1 MSANLSVKLRLIGAV
16 FFCLL
21 LLSSVITFITV
32 SKSFR
37 SATEMKL
44 AQMNSVREAKKNH
57 VEDYFSQLT
66 SLIITTAAG
75 TQVKQA
81 LDEFSTAFYSI
92 EAETGIIYDLIKE
105 DMEEH
110 YEQLYLDSVNYDVPK
125 SAQRRA
131 TAEYIPENPN
141 GRAAQYLYIV
151 SNPERIGEKN
161 NLIRPLGFHSSYS
174 ELHERFHPEFNLMLK
189 EFSLYDIFL
198 LNTNGD
204 LVYTVFKEKDYATN
218 LFKGPYADTGLGDAF
233 QKGMQLKD
241 GETYINDF
249 KPYEPSYNLPA
260 SFISSPVYKN
270 GVLLGVLIF
279 QMPIT
284 KIDEVMNFD
293 GKYKEAGLGD
303 TGDSYIVGED
313 FTMRSDNRFIK
324 ENNDPLVKK
333 LGTVIGFFSAESD
346 SARRALKGE
355 SGSQI
360 SRNYSGKKVLS
371 SYSKLD
377 IPGLNWGILVEMD
390 DNEALRDARS
400 LRMTLMLTVCV
411 ITASVVFIMLLF
423 INSIVLKPL
432 RLVTERMQELVSG
445 DADLTKRIDM
455 GTGTDGKSGNEII
468 ILTGYIN
475 TFVGMV
481 QDIVTDVK
489 DKADEL
495 NSGSTE
501 ITNLA
506 AGLSASLGRQSG
518 RISEIASAMEEMSV
532 TSGTVLDN
540 VQEALTK
547 ADSAAGVTR
556 DGMGALNEV
565 VSSITSI
572 RKGVNDLAEI
582 ISGLGESSS
591 RIGEI
596 LSVIS
601 DIADQTNLLALNAAI
616 EAARAGEAG
625 RGFAVVADEVRKLA
639 ERTQSATTEIGGII
653 SLLQKES
660 GNATT
665 QMHNAEK
672 TVQDGEK
679 VIEKA
684 NGLFVQIVSSVEDI
698 HKANSNIET
707 TVNEQNSA
715 VQSVTESINRIS
727 SDVEHS
733 SADTASVSESLH
745 GLSRLTEE
753 MNDSVNR
760 FRT

>member
-1 MSANLSVKLRLIGAV
+1 
-16 FFCLL
+16 
-21 LLSSVITFITV
+21 
-32 SKSFR
+32 
-37 SATEMKL
+37 MKL
-44 AQMNSVREAKKNH
+44 AQMDSVREAKKNH
-57 VEDYFSQLT
+57 IEDYFSQLS
-66 SLIITTAAG
+66 SLIISSAAG
-75 TQVKQA
+75 TQVKEA
-81 LDEFSTAFYSI
+81 LEGFSTTFYSI
-92 EAETGIIYDLIKE
+92 EAETGIIYDLIRE

-110 YEQLYLDSVNYDVPK
+110 YEHLYLDRVNYDVPK
-125 SAQRRA
+125 SARRRA
-131 TAEYIPENPN
+131 AAEYIPENPN

-151 SNPERIGEKN
+151 SNPEEIGEKN
-161 NLIRPLGFHSSYS
+161 NLIRPLGFYSSYT
-174 ELHERFHPEFNLMLK
+174 EMHDRFHPEFNLMLK

-198 LNTNGD
+198 INTSGD

-218 LFKGPYADTGLGDAF
+218 LFNGPYADTGLGDAF
-233 QKGMQLKD
+233 QKGMKLKE

-284 KIDEVMNFD
+284 KIDDVMNFG

-303 TGDSYIVGED
+303 TGDGYIIGED
-313 FTMRSDNRFIK
+313 FTMRSDNRFVK
-324 ENNDPLVKK
+324 ENEDPLVKK
-333 LGTVIGFFSAESD
+333 LGTVIGFFSAESE

-355 SGSQI
+355 TGSHI
-360 SRNYSGKKVLS
+360 TEDYSGKKVLS
-371 SYSKLD
+371 SYAKLD

-390 DNEALRDARS
+390 DKEALRDARS
-400 LRMTLMLTVCV
+400 LRMTLILTGCV
-411 ITASVVFIMLLF
+411 ITAGVVFIMLFF
-423 INSIVLKPL
+423 ISSIVLKPL
-432 RLVTERMQELVSG
+432 RLVTGRIQELVSG
-445 DADLTKRIDM
+445 DADLTKRIDI
-455 GTGTDGKSGNEII
+455 GTGTGGKSSNEII
-468 ILTGYIN
+468 ILTDYIN

-481 QDIVTDVK
+481 QTIVTDVK
-489 DKADEL
+489 DKSEGL

-501 ITNLA
+501 ITDLA
-506 AGLSASLGRQSG
+506 AGLSASLARQSG

-547 ADSAAGVTR
+547 ADSAADVTR
-556 DGMGALNEV
+556 TGMGALNEV
-565 VSSITSI
+565 VTSIGQI

-660 GNATT
+660 GKATS
-665 QMHNAEK
+665 QMHSAEK
-672 TVQDGEK
+672 TVGDGEK
-679 VIEKA
+679 VIERA

-698 HKANSNIET
+698 HRANSNIET

-715 VQSVTESINRIS
+715 VQSVTESIHRIS
-727 SDVEHS
+727 SDVEKNS
-733 SADTASVSESLH
+733 SDTVSVSESLH
-745 GLSRLTEE
+745 GLSRLAEE

>member
-1 MSANLSVKLRLIGAV
+1 MIPP
-16 FFCLL
+16 
-21 LLSSVITFITV
+21 
-32 SKSFR
+32 
-37 SATEMKL
+37 
-44 AQMNSVREAKKNH
+44 
-57 VEDYFSQLT
+57 
-66 SLIITTAAG
+66 
-75 TQVKQA
+75 
-81 LDEFSTAFYSI
+81 
-92 EAETGIIYDLIKE
+92 
-105 DMEEH
+105 
-110 YEQLYLDSVNYDVPK
+110 DS
-125 SAQRRA
+125 
-131 TAEYIPENPN
+131 
-141 GRAAQYLYIV
+141 
-151 SNPERIGEKN
+151 
-161 NLIRPLGFHSSYS
+161 
-174 ELHERFHPEFNLMLK
+174 
-189 EFSLYDIFL
+189 
-198 LNTNGD
+198 
-204 LVYTVFKEKDYATN
+204 
-218 LFKGPYADTGLGDAF
+218 
-233 QKGMQLKD
+233 
-241 GETYINDF
+241 
-249 KPYEPSYNLPA
+249 
-260 SFISSPVYKN
+260 
-270 GVLLGVLIF
+270 
-279 QMPIT
+279 
-284 KIDEVMNFD
+284 
-293 GKYKEAGLGD
+293 
-303 TGDSYIVGED
+303 
-313 FTMRSDNRFIK
+313 
-324 ENNDPLVKK
+324 
-333 LGTVIGFFSAESD
+333 
-346 SARRALKGE
+346 ALKGE

-390 DNEALRDARS
+390 DTEALRDARS
-400 LRMTLMLTVCV
+400 LRMTLILTGCV
-411 ITASVVFIMLLF
+411 ITATVVVIMLFF

-432 RLVTERMQELVSG
+432 KLVTERMQELVSG

-501 ITNLA
+501 ITGLA

-540 VQEALTK
+540 VQEAPLTQ

-556 DGMGALNEV
+556 DGMSALKEV

-660 GNATT
+660 GNATS
-665 QMHNAEK
+665 QMRSAEK

-715 VQSVTESINRIS
+715 VQSVTESIHRIS
-727 SDVEHS
+727 SDVENS
-733 SADTASVSESLH
+733 SADTVSVSESLH
-745 GLSRLTEE
+745 GLSRLAEE